1 MRNPLLRFS
10 LLLVAFALLT
20 ACDDTTD
27 RLSQLSGPTM
37 GTSWAVK
44 FTGTPENGV
53 PALKSAIESS
63 LEDINQEMS
72 TYLPDSAISRF
83 NGLEAG
89 GSLVLPSDF
98 AMVLDEALGLAEAT
112 DGAYDVTVGPLVNLW
127 GFGPDPERFEPPA
140 AEDIEAARRRV
151 GWHKLKLDD
160 RTLTQPGGVYLDLSS
175 IAKGFAVDKLAHL
188 LEKAGI
194 SNYLVEIGGELR
206 ASGTKPQGLP
216 WRVAV
221 ERPIPG
227 VREVEKVV
235 PLRDL
240 AIASSGD
247 YRNFFEKD
255 GKLYSHTLDPRTGRP
270 VEHKLGSV
278 TVLHSSC
285 ATADGL
291 ATALTVLGPEKGLA
305 FAEERELAVLF
316 IVRTDDGVEEVMTP
330 AFEALLESREGGN

>member
-1 MRNPLLRFS
+1 MTRILS
-10 LLLVAFALLT
+10 AFLIVLATLLT

-37 GTSWAVK
+37 GTSWSVK
-44 FTGTPENGV
+44 FTGTPEDGV
-53 PALKSAIESS
+53 PALKSAIEAS
-63 LEDINQEMS
+63 LESINQEMS
-72 TYLPDSAISRF
+72 TYSPDSAISRF
-83 NGLEAG
+83 NSLAAG
-89 GSLVLPSDF
+89 DTLVLPTDF
-98 AMVLDEALGLAEAT
+98 AMVLSEALKLAEDT

-127 GFGPDPERFEPPA
+127 GFGPDPDRFEPPA
-140 AEDIEAARRRV
+140 AEDIEAARQRV
-151 GWHKLKLDD
+151 GWQQLTLED

-175 IAKGFAVDKLAHL
+175 IAKGFAVDKVALL

-206 ASGTKPQGLP
+206 ASGTKPQGQP

-227 VREVEKVV
+227 VREVEKVI
-235 PLRDL
+235 PLRDR

-255 GKLYSHTLDPRTGRP
+255 GKVYSHTLDPRTGRP
-270 VEHKLGSV
+270 VDHKLGSV

-285 ATADGL
+285 MTADGL
-291 ATALTVLGPEKGLA
+291 ATALTVLGPEEGLA

-316 IVRTDDGVEEVMTP
+316 IVRTDNGVKEIMTP
-330 AFEALLESREGGN
+330 AFEALLKGREGGN

>member
-10 LLLVAFALLT
+10 LLLVAFAFLT

-37 GTSWAVK
+37 GTSWSVK

-140 AEDIEAARRRV
+140 AEDIEAARQRV

-227 VREVEKVV
+227 
-235 PLRDL
+235 
-240 AIASSGD
+240 
-247 YRNFFEKD
+247 
-255 GKLYSHTLDPRTGRP
+255 
-270 VEHKLGSV
+270 
-278 TVLHSSC
+278 
-285 ATADGL
+285 
-291 ATALTVLGPEKGLA
+291 
-305 FAEERELAVLF
+305 
-316 IVRTDDGVEEVMTP
+316 
-330 AFEALLESREGGN
+330 

>member
-37 GTSWAVK
+37 GTSWSVK

-127 GFGPDPERFEPPA
+127 GFGPDPERFEPPPEA
-140 AEDIEAARRRV
+140 DIEAARARV
-151 GWHKLKLDD
+151 GWDKLKLNGDQ
-160 RTLTQPGGVYLDLSS
+160 LAQPGGVYLDLSS
-175 IAKGFAVDKLAHL
+175 IAKGFAVDKVAEV
-188 LEKAGI
+188 LENAGI
-194 SNYLVEIGGELR
+194 KNYLVEIGGELR
-206 ASGTKPQGLP
+206 AGGRKPYGQP
-216 WRVAV
+216 WRIAV

-227 VREVEKVV
+227 VREMEKVIA
-235 PLRDL
+235 LKDL
-240 AIASSGD
+240 SIATSGD
-247 YRNFFEKD
+247 YRNFFEDD
-255 GKLYSHTLDPRTGRP
+255 GTLYSHTIDPRTGYP
-270 VEHKLGSV
+270 VGHQLGSV

-285 ATADGL
+285 MVADGL
-291 ATALTVLGPEKGLA
+291 ATALTVLGPEKGRA
-305 FAEERELAVLF
+305 FAEARELPALF
-316 IVRTDDGVEEVMTP
+316 IVRTDDGPEEIMTP
-330 AFEALLESREGGN
+330 AFRALLEAEEGEN

>member
-37 GTSWAVK
+37 GTSWSVK